1 MCQVRHRAMTG
12 ERSPGVTKVRRSPCQ
27 TICRTAAAG
36 IAAASMSTN
45 NGNAGYWSRHFGV
58 RPKDLKR
65 AVREVGNRV
74 EDVEKHFEINRP
86 QMPIGVP
93 DMGTAD

>member
-1 MCQVRHRAMTG
+1 
-12 ERSPGVTKVRRSPCQ
+12 
-27 TICRTAAAG
+27 
-36 IAAASMSTN
+36 
-45 NGNAGYWSRHFGV
+45 
-58 RPKDLKR
+58 LKR

>member
-1 MCQVRHRAMTG
+1 MSDNLQDRGGRDRGRIDVH
-12 ERSPGVTKVRRSPCQ
+12 EQ
-27 TICRTAAAG
+27 WECR
-36 IAAASMSTN
+36 
-45 NGNAGYWSRHFGV
+45 YWSRRFGV

-65 AVREVGNRV
+65 AVREVGNRA